1 MYEWPFSETARLRS
15 LQFFSKELEKD
26 RKSLQKTLRQASRL
40 GCAIVHL
47 RKRNLAVA
55 SQVLGRGWIEVHL
68 IYKDTILSGRL

>member
-40 GCAIVHL
+40 GCAIVQL
-47 RKRNLAVA
+47 RKRNLAV
-55 SQVLGRGWIEVHL
+55 VLGRGWIEVHL